1 MSRETSATQEV
12 YERLRGD
19 LLACRFR
26 PGDKLKIADL
36 CERMKVSPGAVR
48 ESLSRLTSEGFVVS
62 EPQRGFSV
70 APISSSELTDLT
82 LVRSEIESLCL
93 RRAIAKGDVRWEAQI
108 VASFHEWSRT
118 WEQENSSD
126 AAAEAHSAFH
136 RALVAACD
144 SRWLLR
150 LRDILFAQ
158 SERYRRLSVP
168 LGGDKRDLLEEH
180 RELMN
185 VMLARDADRAV
196 TLIHAHF
203 TATER
208 VLINNNVVT
217 HDCGEP

>member
-1 MSRETSATQEV
+1 MSRETSATQKVFEQ
-12 YERLRGD
+12 LRAD

-70 APISSSELTDLT
+70 APISSSELSDLT
-82 LVRSEIESLCL
+82 FARSEVESLCL
-93 RRAIAKGDVRWEAQI
+93 RRAIANGDVRWEAQI
-108 VASFHEWSRT
+108 VASFHEWSRF
-118 WEQENSSD
+118 WKQEKSSD

-136 RALVAACD
+136 YALVAACD

-150 LRDILFAQ
+150 LRGILFAQ

-168 LGGDKRDLLEEH
+168 LGGNTRNLLKEH
-180 RELMN
+180 RDLMN
-185 VMLARDADRAV
+185 VVLGRDADRAV
-196 TLIHAHF
+196 TLIHDHF
-203 TATER
+203 TATAR
-208 VLINNNVVT
+208 VLLNNDVVT
-217 HDCGEP
+217 LDNGE